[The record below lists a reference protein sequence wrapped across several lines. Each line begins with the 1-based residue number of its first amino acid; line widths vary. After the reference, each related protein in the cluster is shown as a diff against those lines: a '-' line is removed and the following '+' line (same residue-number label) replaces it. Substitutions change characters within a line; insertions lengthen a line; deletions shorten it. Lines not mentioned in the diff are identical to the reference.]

1 MLRSMAV
8 IRLFACK
15 LNGWKRK
22 LTGWKKCARM
32 NVDAL
37 VSRHRTLAAG
47 QMLNGLLLHAGDDF
61 NSRG

>member
-15 LNGWKRK
+15 LN
-22 LTGWKKCARM
+22 GWKKCARM